1 MNPFLK
7 GFLAVLI
14 LAGLSGASYAEANQT
29 VIQGVTP
36 NGQGMTLPRSLCAY
50 PGQAIRIGAMVID
63 YGGRPVVTPAERIYR
78 RVVQAKGNALEW
90 SPSWGPVRGPFRR
103 DPYLERAIQL
113 TLPTHG
119 RFRLTLEAQAREA
132 SYTSIRIVDPRG
144 AGPRACQW
152 GPQSM
157 YLNSSVADVR

>member
-63 YGGRPVVTPAERIYR
+63 YGGRPFLRPNGSTGVSSRPTETRSIGALLGGRYADLFGVTRIW
-78 RVVQAKGNALEW
+78 N
-90 SPSWGPVRGPFRR
+90 
-103 DPYLERAIQL
+103 
-113 TLPTHG
+113 G
-119 RFRLTLEAQAREA
+119 RF
-132 SYTSIRIVDPRG
+132 S
-144 AGPRACQW
+144 
-152 GPQSM
+152 
-157 YLNSSVADVR
+157 